1 MNIISGTL
9 TTYNKIIIK
18 KMILLNR
25 TIEKNM
31 MTKYELT
38 KLNEKIYKVEI
49 YCKYKQGE
57 VSKYYLERTAT
68 VCI

>member
-31 MTKYELT
+31 MAKYELT
-38 KLNEKIYKVEI
+38 KLNENSYKVEI
-49 YCKYKQGE
+49 YCKYKGNDYQ
-57 VSKYYLERTAT
+57 KWYLEKSAT
-68 VCI
+68 VYI

>member
-49 YCKYKQGE
+49 YCKYKGNDYQ
-57 VSKYYLERTAT
+57 KWYLEKSAT

>member
-9 TTYNKIIIK
+9 TTYNKVVVR

-25 TIEKNM
+25 NIEKNM

-49 YCKYKQGE
+49 YCKYKQNGE
-57 VSKYYLERTAT
+57 SKYYLEQTAT
-68 VCI
+68 IYI